1 MPILIMKAY
10 LSGGIS
16 NDPDYKKKFKKAER
30 QVKKLGY
37 EVVNPAEIGL
47 EQLPGESDEKFWCR
61 CMVECVKHLL
71 PCDAIFMLPLWTL
84 SIGARIERYIAGE
97 KGKDVYY
104 L

>member
-1 MPILIMKAY
+1 MKAY

-47 EQLPGESDEKFWCR
+47 KQLPGESDEKQ
-61 CMVECVKHLL
+61 LL

-84 SIGARIERYIAGE
+84 SRGARIERYIAGE
-97 KGKDVYY
+97 KGIDVYY